1 MWTPR
6 TWDDITAMIGVAEE
20 AGGLD
25 FKRTVGGNAEV
36 AKDMAAMTLNGG
48 VLIYG
53 LDEDPATGL
62 ASQIVKQPLKGAEE
76 RLRQIA
82 GSRIEPAP
90 ELEVTLLREN
100 PADADG
106 VIVVTVPA
114 SASAP
119 HMVGDRYPTRHGTTT
134 GYLSEREVARFY
146 DRRRQ
151 LLDPALLQADPLGFF
166 SAPRSVDG
174 DPNGMVRGVGRL
186 RVVVRP
192 VADTVVHPAHP
203 WLSSALQDA
212 YEATV
217 GAIIPRLSWELRPQ
231 ELERLGE
238 WVPRG
243 TIGWTTGASGGNG
256 QLLLQRTTTGAVL
269 SYPSTLSFQGTWP
282 LPAGTEGGGGDYYF
296 AAHEDTVALAL
307 AIDLAFA
314 GAFLSQIDGVGPV
327 LCGVQLDGFE
337 GAVST
342 RATRNR
348 RMDVSHLPT
357 ATDATSTTIA
367 SVTELQEFTEVAR
380 RLIDLW
386 LVPFYEMEPIYEVL
400 FS

>member
-1 MWTPR
+1 
-6 TWDDITAMIGVAEE
+6 MIGTAEE
-20 AGGLD
+20 AAGID
-25 FKRTVGGNAEV
+25 FKRVVGSNAEV
-36 AKDMAAMTLNGG
+36 AKDIAAMTINGG

-62 ASQIVKQPLKGAEE
+62 ASQVVKQPLKGMEE
-76 RLRQIA
+76 RIRQIA

-90 ELEVTLLREN
+90 QLDVVLVRED
-100 PADADG
+100 PSDTDG
-106 VIVVTVPA
+106 VIVVIVPP

-119 HMVGDRYPTRHGTTT
+119 HMAGDRYPTRHGTTT

-146 DRRRQ
+146 ERRRQ

-166 SAPRSVDG
+166 SAPRAAVEG
-174 DPNGMVRGVGRL
+174 DPNALVRGVGRL

-192 VADTVVHPAHP
+192 VAGTVAHPAHP
-203 WLSSALQDA
+203 WLRSALQDA
-212 YEATV
+212 YQATV
-217 GAIIPRLSWELRPQ
+217 DAVIPRLNWDVRPEELQ
-231 ELERLGE
+231 RLGE

-243 TIGWTTGASGGNG
+243 TIGWTTGASGGSG
-256 QLLLQRTTTGAVL
+256 ELLLGRTTTGAVL
-269 SYPSTLSFQGTWP
+269 TYPATLSFQGTWP
-282 LPAGTEGGGGDYYF
+282 LPAGNEGGGGDYYF
-296 AAHEDTVALAL
+296 AAHEDTIALAL

-327 LCGVQLDGFE
+327 LCGIQLDGFE

-380 RLIDLW
+380 RLIDVW